1 MKKKHTFLFLMLLLA
16 PACLTAADFWKIDSC
31 GNSITWTIRSGQA
44 HDDHIEMSGRQVSVV
59 LRYGVDESGRFYLN
73 KSMVWPM
80 LRTVPNNTHASL
92 MRRFEW
98 DPIALLTVN
107 GQPTREQTHSITLN
121 GTMEVN
127 STLHECWGGKL
138 KLQRVYLPSPTKP
151 ALVETYTL
159 TNTSDRNMK
168 VEIPAMDETIAT
180 EPTGGVDGSYLI
192 RLTTRHARPVM
203 LKPGERISFEAS
215 LAAYKKG
222 QPQPAIQAA
231 EECAERKALVA
242 QWMGNLRLDTPDP
255 VVNEMFAFSKIR
267 AMESIYATKSGPMH
281 GPGGE
286 SYYAAVWC
294 NDQAEYINPFF
305 PFVGYEYGN
314 ASALH
319 SYKLFASFM
328 NNDYRPIPSSIIAE
342 GYDIWNGAGD
352 RGDAAMCAY
361 GASRYVLAKGDREEA
376 QELWPFIEW
385 CLEYCHRK
393 LNPQGVVSSDT
404 DELENRFPSG
414 DANLCTS
421 SLYYDALLS
430 ASSLARELGHSA
442 AASRYTKQAATLRK
456 SIDAFFAAQVE
467 GFDTYRYYDGNDV
480 LRSWICI
487 PLCMGIYE
495 RAEGTIQALFS
506 PRLWTE
512 NGLLSQAGTTIFWD
526 RSTLYALRGVF
537 MAGETEKAHRYL
549 QSYSHTRLLGNHVP
563 YAVEAWPEGG
573 QRHLSAESALY
584 ARIFTEGVFGIRP
597 TGLRSFT
604 FSPRLPKPW
613 NHMSLHDI
621 KAFAHSFTIDVA
633 RKDESHLSV
642 CVTTGG
648 REVLKKTIKEGA
660 TVKCTLSQ

>member
-1 MKKKHTFLFLMLLLA
+1 MSKATIVIPNINGKGWLK
-16 PACLTAADFWKIDSC
+16 DS
-31 GNSITWTIRSGQA
+31 I
-44 HDDHIEMSGRQVSVV
+44 
-59 LRYGVDESGRFYLN
+59 
-73 KSMVWPM
+73 
-80 LRTVPNNTHASL
+80 
-92 MRRFEW
+92 
-98 DPIALLTVN
+98 
-107 GQPTREQTHSITLN
+107 
-121 GTMEVN
+121 
-127 STLHECWGGKL
+127 
-138 KLQRVYLPSPTKP
+138 
-151 ALVETYTL
+151 
-159 TNTSDRNMK
+159 
-168 VEIPAMDETIAT
+168 
-180 EPTGGVDGSYLI
+180 
-192 RLTTRHARPVM
+192 
-203 LKPGERISFEAS
+203 
-215 LAAYKKG
+215 
-222 QPQPAIQAA
+222 
-231 EECAERKALVA
+231 
-242 QWMGNLRLDTPDP
+242 
-255 VVNEMFAFSKIR
+255 
-267 AMESIYATKSGPMH
+267 ESIYAQTEQDFDLIVVDNGSTD
-281 GPGGE
+281 E
-286 SYYAAVWC
+286 SLAQARSHCTRPNFTLIENGRNTGFSYAVNQGIARAQSKYV
-294 NDQAEYINPFF
+294 
-305 PFVGYEYGN
+305 V
-314 ASALH
+314 
-319 SYKLFASFM
+319 LF
-328 NNDYRPIPSSIIAE
+328 NNDAFAE
-342 GYDIWNGAGD
+342 PQWLAELLRTADADPKIFAVQSLMIRHFERELADDAGD
-352 RGDAAMCAY
+352 YVTWMGFACKTGD
-361 GASRYVLAKGDREEA
+361 GRR
-376 QELWPFIEW
+376 
-385 CLEYCHRK
+385 
-393 LNPQGVVSSDT
+393 
-404 DELENRFPSG
+404 
-414 DANLCTS
+414 
-421 SLYYDALLS
+421 
-430 ASSLARELGHSA
+430 
-442 AASRYTKQAATLRK
+442 ASRYTKQAATLRK

-660 TVKCTLSQ
+660 TVKCTLAQ